1 MARWFYDL
9 TGGDCLI
16 KDLIFNEEL
25 DANGDTKVY
34 DGAFV
39 KLMDYDDIDH
49 GKFITLMNNTTIY
62 ENQIGIICE
71 EVAAS
76 GDTYLPDAAAA
87 TGTYQRKKISVSPTA
102 VYLVEY
108 VQKDRAGTAN
118 TDTGLAIAAAA
129 TVSTT
134 SPNLGA
140 NDGQN
145 GAWFYML
152 DGANAGYLHYILD
165 SANSATAGI
174 AVLRTAAVNAIVA
187 TDTFLS
193 IEKAFE
199 YAFDL
204 NATYTDLKSEMIIGS
219 RDDRLKGIDH
229 WISSPG
235 IPFQKL
241 HASKHDGLKID
252 NARFYHEV
260 ALANPYFTSVLANAS
275 MIVS

>member
-1 MARWFYDL
+1 MARFFYDL
-9 TGGDCLI
+9 CGAEPI
-16 KDLIFNEEL
+16 VKDLIFNEEL
-25 DANGDTKVY
+25 ASNGDTKVY

-39 KLMDYDDIDH
+39 KLMDYDDVDH
-49 GKFITLMNNTTIY
+49 GRFITLMDNATIY

-71 EVAAS
+71 EVAAT

-87 TGTYQRKKISVSPTA
+87 TGTYARKKILVNPLA

-108 VQKDRAGTAN
+108 ARKDRAGTAC
-118 TDTGLAIAAAA
+118 TDTGLAIAAAT

-140 NDGQN
+140 ADAQN
-145 GAWFYML
+145 GGWFYML
-152 DGANAGYLHYILD
+152 DGADAGYLHYILD
-165 SANSATAGI
+165 SANSTTAGL
-174 AVLRTAAVNAIVA
+174 AVLRTATTNAIVA
-187 TDTFLS
+187 ADTFLS
-193 IEKAFE
+193 IERAFE

-204 NATYTDLKSEMIIGS
+204 NATYTDFKSEMIVGS

-229 WISSPG
+229 WIQAPG

-252 NARFYHEV
+252 GARFFHEV
-260 ALANPYFTSVLANAS
+260 ALANSYFTGPLANAS